1 MDIYVR
7 NLATTVTESDLREIF
22 GHYGSVSAVTMM
34 KKHASSDPL
43 GFAFVTM
50 PTKSQAISA
59 INALKGATLKGKA
72 MEFNDF
78 GPRFERR
85 RSDERRG
92 PPRSETE
99 RRGRIKKH

>member
-7 NLATTVTESDLREIF
+7 NLATTVTESDLRKLFE
-22 GHYGSVSAVTMM
+22 HYGRVSAVTMM
-34 KKHASSDPL
+34 KKHASSEPL

-50 PTKSQAISA
+50 PTRSQAITA
-59 INALKGATLKGKA
+59 INALKGATLKGQPI
-72 MEFNDF
+72 EFNDR

-85 RSDERRG
+85 KSSERRG
-92 PPRSETE
+92 LTRGETE